1 MRDYELV
8 MVISP
13 EVTDEAVPTTVER
26 VQQFIVEQGGEVK
39 EVDPWGRRRL
49 AYPIDRHKE
58 ASYVVAHFSLDPQGL
73 SALESNLELADDI
86 IRHIVVKMEELE
98 GLKGGG
104 NGGSE

>member
-49 AYPIDRHKE
+49 AYPIDHHKE
-58 ASYVVAHFSLDPQGL
+58 ASYVPIPHCRNFGRPSGATRKNFWL
-73 SALESNLELADDI
+73 
-86 IRHIVVKMEELE
+86 
-98 GLKGGG
+98 
-104 NGGSE
+104 